1 MINKSFTGI
10 AIRSMEIDDL
20 KKVLEIEKKSF
31 SDPWTYD
38 IFFSEITQNR
48 YARYFILEKNNEV
61 IGYLGLWQKRTSFH
75 ITNIAV
81 AEKFRRRGYANN
93 FLKFIEKIAATR
105 KIKKISLEVRRSNY
119 IAQNMYRKYG
129 FKVIRFLRNYYQI
142 EKEDALVM
150 EKKL

>member
-31 SDPWTYD
+31 SVPWTYNM
-38 IFFSEITQNR
+38 FFSEITQNR